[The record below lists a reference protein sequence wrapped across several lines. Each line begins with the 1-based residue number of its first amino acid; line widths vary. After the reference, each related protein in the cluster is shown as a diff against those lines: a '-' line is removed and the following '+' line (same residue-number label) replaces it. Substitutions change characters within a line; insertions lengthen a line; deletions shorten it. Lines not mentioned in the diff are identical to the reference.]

1 VFRKTL
7 IKLTVINS
15 LVFLCIFMMFG
26 ATLYLYVGHKLFD
39 KIDDS
44 MSRVARGFRM
54 VDGRLAIYVQKSR
67 AFDPR
72 IIVFLRDRE
81 GNIINLF
88 PNFSNPLISME
99 ELKEAAEDVK
109 LGTVQIV
116 QRDTHSYRVM
126 SIPYTD
132 GPVGPGTY
140 KTSPIFPTQSPILDE
155 RKIREVLAVS
165 IVDSEVDMLQ
175 RLLGIIAVGIVIGM
189 GMSLVAGYY
198 LAQRALIPI
207 RVAWDRQQ
215 QFVADASHELRTPL
229 AVIKTNAELLLRHP
243 EHSIEQES
251 LRISNV
257 VRESSRMSK
266 LVSTLLTLARAD
278 SDQLEL
284 QFASVDLHEVV
295 KEITEQFMPLAE
307 LKEVRL
313 HVNLDPAIEL
323 VADRERLHQLVV
335 ILLDNAL
342 KYTSQDGIITL
353 SCSKQANVV
362 VIEVQ
367 DTGIGIPPEDL
378 PRVFDRF
385 YRSNKA
391 RSRTDDGGTG
401 LGLAIAKWI
410 VEKHGGKINVE
421 STVGLG
427 TRFYITIPV
436 KKV

>member
-1 VFRKTL
+1 
-7 IKLTVINS
+7 
-15 LVFLCIFMMFG
+15 
-26 ATLYLYVGHKLFD
+26 
-39 KIDDS
+39 
-44 MSRVARGFRM
+44 
-54 VDGRLAIYVQKSR
+54 
-67 AFDPR
+67 
-72 IIVFLRDRE
+72 
-81 GNIINLF
+81 
-88 PNFSNPLISME
+88 
-99 ELKEAAEDVK
+99 
-109 LGTVQIV
+109 
-116 QRDTHSYRVM
+116 
-126 SIPYTD
+126 
-132 GPVGPGTY
+132 
-140 KTSPIFPTQSPILDE
+140 
-155 RKIREVLAVS
+155 
-165 IVDSEVDMLQ
+165 
-175 RLLGIIAVGIVIGM
+175 
-189 GMSLVAGYY
+189 
-198 LAQRALIPI
+198 LIPI

-391 RSRTDDGGTG
+391 RSREDGGTG